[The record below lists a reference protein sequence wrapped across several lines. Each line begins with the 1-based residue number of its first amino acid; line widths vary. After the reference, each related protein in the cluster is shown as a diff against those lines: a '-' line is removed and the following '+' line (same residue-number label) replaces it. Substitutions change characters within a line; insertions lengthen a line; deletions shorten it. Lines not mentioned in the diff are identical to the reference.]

1 MNAQMGRHMAPQK
14 SKLLMLLL
22 ALVLT
27 SAGALSGGALFSAAS
42 ATAGGGNEDC
52 PAGTTLLTKYNW
64 NGSAYVAEIG
74 GDIVTVNGDARGGTF
89 SVADGYGV
97 EAMIVKGGTDATV
110 VRYDSPATAGSF
122 SNSDLENNGG
132 QTPAISNLKF
142 CGSEPPTDACPEL
155 SGNQP
160 MGTDCTQP
168 KDDRETRDL
177 PGVVNCDMD
186 TYTVEHQERTREY
199 SWDGDSWEPGEWSEW
214 TTYDTTVTPA
224 TDEQCPEE
232 PPTDACPELSG
243 NQPMGTD
250 CTQPKDDRETR
261 DLPGVVNCDMD
272 TYTVEHQERTREYS
286 WDGDSWEPGEWSE
299 WKTYD
304 TTVTPATD
312 EQCPPPPADDN
323 DGLCH
328 ATGSATNPY
337 VLIDNI
343 SSAGI
348 YNGHYGDG
356 RGDHQNG
363 EDIIPPF
370 TYQGQTYSQDWDAEG
385 QAIYNDGCKVE
396 DEEEPEGEL
405 KVSSDCEQITFSAKG
420 VMPEDGDVVFKL
432 DGETKSAGTYDVA
445 PGQHTV
451 ELFVNGTKVDS
462 ETVTVDECEV
472 PPELIVTVIPNQ
484 GSCEARTPMAQV
496 TTSFAS
502 SIGYRLSGGETV
514 FVHREVSA
522 GTYTVTLPNV
532 AEGDSVSY
540 DIVVVP
546 LDDSADT
553 IVKGPFT
560 FSVPE
565 DCDEVPPC
573 TEFQDESPGMPCYV
587 EREPDVR
594 TESDQRESCKL
605 GGVETTHAVYT
616 TSYSFNEEAQQW
628 ESSETATS
636 SLSFEPYTAAELK
649 EKGCVKH
656 PDNPHNPGNPDNP
669 TTPTSNTPT
678 TADTGLWSEEPTAKN
693 GPVLWGMAALL
704 ALMGLGLFGYGA
716 RRRGQEG

>member
-1 MNAQMGRHMAPQK
+1 MNAQMGRHTAPQK

-42 ATAGGGNEDC
+42 ATPGGGNEDC

-97 EAMIVKGGTDATV
+97 DAMIVKGGTDATV

-177 PGVVNCDMD
+177 PGVVNCD
-186 TYTVEHQERTREY
+186 T
-199 SWDGDSWEPGEWSEW
+199 
-214 TTYDTTVTPA
+214 
-224 TDEQCPEE
+224 
-232 PPTDACPELSG
+232 
-243 NQPMGTD
+243 
-250 CTQPKDDRETR
+250 
-261 DLPGVVNCDMD
+261 D

-385 QAIYNDGCKVE
+385 QAIYNAGCEVE
-396 DEEEPEGEL
+396 DEEQPEGEV
-405 KVSSDCEQITFSAKG
+405 KVSSDCEEITFSATG
-420 VMPEDGDVVFKL
+420 VKPKDGDVVFKL

-502 SIGYRLSGGETV
+502 SIGYRLSGGETM

-616 TSYSFNEEAQQW
+616 TSYSFIEETQQW

-656 PDNPHNPGNPDNP
+656 PGNPHNPGNPDNP

-678 TADTGLWSEEPTAKN
+678 TADTGLWSEEPAGKN